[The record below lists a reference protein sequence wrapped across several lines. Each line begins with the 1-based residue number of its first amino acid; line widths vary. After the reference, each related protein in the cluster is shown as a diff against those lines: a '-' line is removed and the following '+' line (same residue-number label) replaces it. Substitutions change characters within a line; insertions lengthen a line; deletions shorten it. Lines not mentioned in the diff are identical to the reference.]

1 MIECPTEI
9 ASYWS
14 SGTQIS
20 NLFDGVNLTLRI
32 PFNKYSPITQGS
44 SIKQIKGAKTSVIS
58 AYSVYIGFRVQIPDS
73 REDLKIF
80 IRELA
85 NYTIGDCTSNPINII
100 DYHFRRDRT
109 DRERGYR
116 IRNGIFVGEITESNG
131 TITEGS
137 LACDGTETILGG
149 YRGSGV
155 GFKFME
161 YEPVTHL

>member
-1 MIECPTEI
+1 MIKCPTEI

-20 NLFDGVNLTLRI
+20 SLFDGVNLTLRI

-44 SIKQIKGAKTSVIS
+44 SIKQIKGARTSVIS
-58 AYSVYIGFRVQIPDS
+58 AKSVYIGFRVQIPDS
-73 REDLKIF
+73 REDLKIL

-85 NYTIGDCTSNPINII
+85 NFTIGDCTSNPINII

-109 DRERGYR
+109 DREQGYR
-116 IRNGIFVGEITESNG
+116 IRNGVFVGGITESNG
-131 TITEGS
+131 TITEGNLS
-137 LACDGTETILGG
+137 CDGIETITGG
-149 YRGSGV
+149 YRGSEF

-161 YEPVTHL
+161 YEPVKYF